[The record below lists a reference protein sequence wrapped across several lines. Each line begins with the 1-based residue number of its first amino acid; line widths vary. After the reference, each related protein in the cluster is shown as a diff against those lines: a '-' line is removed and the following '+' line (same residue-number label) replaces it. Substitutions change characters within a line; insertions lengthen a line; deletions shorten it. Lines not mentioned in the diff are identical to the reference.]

1 MADNMENIYLW
12 IVLSPL
18 IGSII
23 AGFFGHKVGRS
34 GAHWA
39 TIIGVA
45 ISCVLSMFVFKHI
58 NIDGGASFNGSIY
71 TWMVVDCL
79 RLEV

>member
-23 AGFFGHKVGRS
+23 AGLFGSKVGRA
-34 GAHWA
+34 GAHWV

-45 ISCVLSMFVFKHI
+45 ISCVLSMYVFKQL
-58 NIDGGASFNGSIY
+58 
-71 TWMVVDCL
+71 MVYIL
-79 RLEV
+79 K